1 MKGNFMLYLVSTPI
15 GNLGD
20 ISERAK
26 DVLKSVDL
34 VACEDT
40 RTSGQLFSLL
50 GIKVAATIPYHEHNA
65 EQMRPKLLDKLK
77 RGVTIAL
84 VSDAGTPL
92 ISDPG
97 YKLVRDCYENG
108 IAVTTVP
115 GANAVLSALQLS
127 GLPSNA
133 FYFAGFLS
141 PKSGARKKAL
151 SELTSLHATLIIYE
165 TPNRL
170 LEMLADIRDILGNRM
185 MAVVREITKK
195 FEEVKRAPVTDLIE
209 IYERDGLPKGELVLV
224 IGESAEQET
233 FNEAQIDDLIRKN
246 LKSHTPRDTAEI
258 VAEITGLP
266 KKQIY
271 KRVVN
276 FNDK

>member
-1 MKGNFMLYLVSTPI
+1 MLYLVSTPI

-26 DVLKSVDL
+26 EVLKTVDL

-65 EQMRPKLLDKLK
+65 DQMRPKLLEKLK
-77 RGVTIAL
+77 HNVSIAL

-97 YKLVRDCYENG
+97 YKLVRDCYATG
-108 IAVTTVP
+108 IPVTTVP

-133 FYFAGFLS
+133 FYFAGFLP

-151 SELTSLHATLIIYE
+151 TELKNLRATLIIYE

-170 LEMLADIRDILGNRM
+170 LDMLTDIQNILGNRM

-195 FEEVKRAPVTDLIE
+195 FEEVRRAPVSDLIPH
-209 IYERDGLPKGELVLV
+209 YEQEGLPKGELVLV
-224 IGESAEQET
+224 IGESSEEKTFDPDDIDTLIQE
-233 FNEAQIDDLIRKN
+233 N
-246 LKSHTPRDTAEI
+246 LESHTPRDTADI

-271 KRVVN
+271 KRVVELN
-276 FNDK
+276 AK

>member
-1 MKGNFMLYLVSTPI
+1 MLYLVSTPI

-26 DVLKSVDL
+26 QILSQVDL

-40 RTSGQLFSLL
+40 RTSGSLFSLL
-50 GIKVAATIPYHEHNA
+50 GIQVAATISYHDHNA
-65 EQMRPKLLDKLK
+65 DKMRPVLIDKLK
-77 RGVTIAL
+77 RGVNIAL

-97 YKLVRDCYENG
+97 YKLVRDCYDNN
-108 IAVTTVP
+108 IQVTTIP

-133 FYFAGFLS
+133 FYFGGFLP
-141 PKSGARKKAL
+141 PKTTARKKILQSL
-151 SELTSLHATLIIYE
+151 SNLSATLVVYE

-170 LEMLADIRDILGNRM
+170 LEMLTDIDDVLGNRP
-185 MAVVREITKK
+185 MAVVRELTKK
-195 FEEVKRAPVTDLIE
+195 FEEVRRGFVQELLTYYAE
-209 IYERDGLPKGELVLV
+209 NGAPKGELVLV
-224 IGESAEQET
+224 IGWQENNPT
-233 FNEAQIDDLIRKN
+233 WTSEAVYDLIRETIKN
-246 LKSHTPRDTAEI
+246 HTPRDTAEI
-258 VAEITGLP
+258 VSQKTGLP

-271 KRVVN
+271 KQVVD
-276 FNDK
+276 FHDD

>member
-1 MKGNFMLYLVSTPI
+1 MLYLVSTPI

-26 DVLKSVDL
+26 QVLGSVDL

-40 RTSGQLFSLL
+40 RTSGHLFSLL
-50 GIKVAATIPYHEHNA
+50 GISVAASIAYHEHNA
-65 EQMRPKLLDKLK
+65 DSMRPKLIEKMK
-77 RGVTIAL
+77 HGVNIAL

-133 FYFAGFLS
+133 FYFAGFLP
-141 PKSGARKKAL
+141 PKTTARRKAL
-151 SELTSLHATLIIYE
+151 QAIQNLPATVIVYE

-170 LEMLADIRDILGNRM
+170 RDMLADIYEILGNRP
-185 MAVVREITKK
+185 MAAVREITKK
-195 FEEVKRAPVTDLIE
+195 FEEVRRGSVSDLINYYAE
-209 IYERDGLPKGELVLV
+209 VGEPKGELVLV
-224 IGESAEQET
+224 IGGATDQAESWTEEQVANLIIET
-233 FNEAQIDDLIRKN
+233 
-246 LKSHTPRDTAEI
+246 LKAHSPRDTADR
-258 VAEITGLP
+258 VAAITGLQR
-266 KKQIY
+266 KQIY
-271 KRVVN
+271 KQVLIHH
-276 FNDK
+276 DK

>member
-1 MKGNFMLYLVSTPI
+1 MLYLVSTPI

-20 ISERAK
+20 ISDRAK
-26 DVLKSVDL
+26 QILASVHL

-50 GIKVAATIPYHEHNA
+50 GIHVAATIPYHEHNA
-65 EQMRPKLLDKLK
+65 DTMRPKLIEKLK
-77 RGVTIAL
+77 HGVDIAL

-97 YKLVRDCYENG
+97 YKLVRDCYDND
-108 IAVTTVP
+108 IAVTTIP

-133 FYFAGFLS
+133 FYFAGFLP
-141 PKSGARKKAL
+141 PKSSGRRKAL
-151 SELTSLHATLIIYE
+151 QPLATLEATLIIYE

-170 LEMLADIRDILGNRM
+170 MDMLTDIESVLGNRP

-195 FEEVKRAPVTDLIE
+195 FEEVRRGTVSELKAYYTE
-209 IYERDGLPKGELVLV
+209 SGEPKGELVLV
-224 IGESAEQET
+224 IGRSEETNTWTDKQIEQLILKILQTET
-233 FNEAQIDDLIRKN
+233 V
-246 LKSHTPRDTAEI
+246 RDTADM
-258 VAEITGLP
+258 VAKKTGLP
-266 KKQIY
+266 RKQIY
-271 KRVVN
+271 KQVLTLH
-276 FNDK
+276 DKK

>member
-1 MKGNFMLYLVSTPI
+1 MLYLVSTPI

-26 DVLKSVDL
+26 EVLKSVDL

-65 EQMRPKLLDKLK
+65 DKMRPKLLEKLK
-77 RGVTIAL
+77 HGVTIAL

-97 YKLVRDCYENG
+97 YKLVRDCYESG
-108 IAVTTVP
+108 ISVTTVP

-141 PKSGARKKAL
+141 PKAGARKKAL
-151 SELTSLHATLIIYE
+151 RELVSLKATLIIYE

-170 LEMLADIRDILGNRM
+170 LDMLMDIENILGDRL
-185 MAVVREITKK
+185 MAVVREMTKK
-195 FEEVKRAPVTDLIE
+195 FEEVRRAPVSELIT
-209 IYERDGLPKGELVLV
+209 YYTQNGTPKGELVLV
-224 IGESAEQET
+224 IGESVKEKT
-233 FNEAQIDDLIRKN
+233 FDPNDIDTLIKKN
-246 LKSHTPRDTAEI
+246 LETHTVRDTAEI
-258 VAEITGLP
+258 VADLVGVP

-271 KRVVN
+271 KRVVELN
-276 FNDK
+276 AQ

>member
-1 MKGNFMLYLVSTPI
+1 VLYLVSTPI

-26 DVLKSVDL
+26 QVLSGVHL

-50 GIKVAATIPYHEHNA
+50 GIQVAATTPYHEHNA
-65 EQMRPKLLDKLK
+65 DKVRPKLIEKLK
-77 RGVTIAL
+77 RGVDIAL

-97 YKLVRDCYENG
+97 YKLVRDCYDNG
-108 IAVTTVP
+108 IKVTTIP

-133 FYFAGFLS
+133 FYFAGFLP
-141 PKSGARKKAL
+141 PKTAGRRKVLETLQNL
-151 SELTSLHATLIIYE
+151 SATLILYE

-170 LEMLADIRDILGNRM
+170 IEMLGDINEVLGNRP
-185 MAVVREITKK
+185 MAVVRELTKK
-195 FEEVKRAPVTDLIE
+195 FEEVRRGSVQDLISYYTE
-209 IYERDGLPKGELVLV
+209 SGEPKGELVLV
-224 IGESAEQET
+224 IGWQEKAT
-233 FNEAQIDDLIRKN
+233 DWTLETVQNLIRET
-246 LKSHTPRDTAEI
+246 LKTHTPRDTADI
-258 VAEITGLP
+258 VAKQTGLP
-266 KKQIY
+266 KKEIY
-271 KRVVN
+271 KQVVTIHGN
-276 FNDK
+276 

>member
-1 MKGNFMLYLVSTPI
+1 MLYLVSTPI

-26 DVLKSVDL
+26 QVLKSVHL

-50 GIKVAATIPYHEHNA
+50 GIQVAATIPYHDHNA
-65 EQMRPKLLDKLK
+65 DTMRPKLIEKLK
-77 RGVTIAL
+77 KGVDVAL

-97 YKLVRDCYENG
+97 YKLVRDCYDND
-108 IAVTTVP
+108 IVVTTVP

-133 FYFAGFLS
+133 FYFMGFLP
-141 PKSGARKKAL
+141 PKTVGRQKTLAEVKML
-151 SELTSLHATLIIYE
+151 PATLIIYE
-165 TPNRL
+165 TANRL
-170 LEMLADIRDILGNRM
+170 NDMLKDILAVLGDRQ

-195 FEEVKRAPVTDLIE
+195 FEEVKRGHVSELISF
-209 IYERDGLPKGELVLV
+209 YEENGEPKGELVLV
-224 IGESAEQET
+224 IGRAEESHEEWTEEKVAE
-233 FNEAQIDDLIRKN
+233 LIRDC
-246 LKSHTPRDTAEI
+246 LKTKTARDTVDFVVEQ
-258 VAEITGLP
+258 TGLP

-271 KRVVN
+271 KQVVMLN
-276 FNDK
+276 EK